1 MSDAG
6 NAPEQRRL
14 DPDPPAIELDSS
26 ASASSTTSAPPPPP
40 KAPTLSKSSAAN
52 SSAANSSA
60 DKSSESMLAS
70 SKPRRIPIRRRAM
83 PCPHCDAE
91 LPRELAADPE
101 ARCPECERPLVPIEI
116 AGLWRRGAAAL
127 VDLLLLAV
135 TAGPIAWGLDHLIDP
150 LPLAA
155 GARGLDR
162 WLTLAST
169 DFDLLLG
176 RAGPFLVMFG
186 LYYLFMVFW
195 TGRTF
200 GQRLLAMR
208 IVDRHGVQPGLAIA
222 ILRSLAQVAGTL
234 AAALGLVWIAFDS
247 EKRAFHDHVAGTYVV
262 RSA

>member
-6 NAPEQRRL
+6 NAP
-14 DPDPPAIELDSS
+14 DPTVSPPL
-26 ASASSTTSAPPPPP
+26 ASAPA
-40 KAPTLSKSSAAN
+40 SAAPVT
-52 SSAANSSA
+52 AAPVA
-60 DKSSESMLAS
+60 
-70 SKPRRIPIRRRAM
+70 KPPRTPLRRRAM

-91 LPRELAADPE
+91 LPGELAADPQ
-101 ARCPECERPLVPIEI
+101 ARCPSCELPLAPVEI
-116 AGLWRRGAAAL
+116 AGFFRRSGAAI
-127 VDLLLLAV
+127 VDVLLLAI
-135 TAGPIAWGLDHLIDP
+135 TAGPIAWGLDRLVDP

-155 GARGLDR
+155 DAQGLDR

-169 DFDLLLG
+169 DFGLLLG

-195 TGRTF
+195 TGRTL

-208 IVDRHGVQPGLAIA
+208 IVDRHGGQPGLAIS
-222 ILRSLAQVAGTL
+222 ILRSLAQLAGTL
-234 AAALGLVWIAFDS
+234 PALLGLVWIAFDS

>member
-6 NAPEQRRL
+6 NAPDERRRL
-14 DPDPPAIELDSS
+14 DPDPTVSRPLASAQTSAPAS
-26 ASASSTTSAPPPPP
+26 ASAAPVVPVVP
-40 KAPTLSKSSAAN
+40 KPVRVPL
-52 SSAANSSA
+52 
-60 DKSSESMLAS
+60 
-70 SKPRRIPIRRRAM
+70 RRRAM

-91 LPRELAADPE
+91 LPSDLAADPK
-101 ARCPECERPLVPIEI
+101 ARCPSCELPLAPVEI
-116 AGLWRRGAAAL
+116 AGFFRRSGAAI
-127 VDLLLLAV
+127 VDILLLAV
-135 TAGPIAWGLDHLIDP
+135 TAGPIAWGLDRLVDP

-155 GARGLDR
+155 DAQGLDR

-169 DFDLLLG
+169 DFALLLG

-195 TGRTF
+195 TGRTL

-208 IVDRHGVQPGLAIA
+208 IVDRHGGQPGLAIA
-222 ILRSLAQVAGTL
+222 ILRSLAQVAGAL
-234 AAALGLVWIAFDS
+234 PAALGLVWIAFDS